1 MKHSLLFKLLVVS
14 TVLLLGAVG
23 CKPKLKSP
31 TPIPAA
37 TTRGPGTTGPEG
49 PGPGPTVPIAP
60 TTTERTVPEPTTPT
74 TRTEV
79 VPEDVDP
86 EFHMRRDTNFFKAYT
101 VYFDFDKSNIKSSE
115 RSKIEAVAKH
125 LKDEPTHKVKI
136 EGNCDERG
144 TEGYNLALGE
154 RRALAIRKYLIDL
167 GIASDRI
174 GTISYG
180 ESRPVAEGHN
190 EAAWKLNRRGDF
202 VLLLPL

>member
-37 TTRGPGTTGPEG
+37 KAGTPPPTGPEG
-49 PGPGPTVPIAP
+49 TVPGAPVPPGPITNERPVPP
-60 TTTERTVPEPTTPT
+60 PTTPSPG
-74 TRTEV
+74 TENQ
-79 VPEDVDP
+79 PLANIDETG
-86 EFHMRRDTNFFKAYT
+86 MTRDTNIFKAYT
-101 VYFDFDKSNIKSSE
+101 VYFDFDKSNIKVSE
-115 RSKIEAVAKH
+115 RTKIEAVANH
-125 LKDEPTHKVKI
+125 LRTEPTHHVKI

-154 RRALAIRKYLIDL
+154 RRALAVRQYLINL

-174 GTISYG
+174 HTISYG

-202 VLLLPL
+202 VLLLPR

>member
-1 MKHSLLFKLLVVS
+1 MKHSLLLKLLVVS

-31 TPIPAA
+31 TPIPATQTPRL
-37 TTRGPGTTGPEG
+37 TTTEPMP
-49 PGPGPTVPIAP
+49 PGPGPIIPPGPTPTVGNVSTPN
-60 TTTERTVPEPTTPT
+60 TET

-86 EFHMRRDTNFFKAYT
+86 EFNMRRDTNFFKAYT

-115 RSKIEAVAKH
+115 RAKIESVAKH
-125 LKDEPTHKVKI
+125 LKAEPTHKVKI

-167 GIASDRI
+167 GIAADRI